1 MARDPKANAMH
12 RLFIAKANYDLAV
25 SARKNTRDLMN
36 TAMMK
41 AAAAGI
47 SKAEIARIVDS
58 SAQRVGQII
67 AEHDGDTPAA
77 KVKKS
82 TKAEA
87 TKTVQGAPAPLEQ
100 AGNAIYTVVASNT
113 FRGAPAP
120 ATKTVQGAPDPW
132 ATAGLVPLLPSEPP
146 KLTGDQR
153 KLLHGYLQSPKYR
166 AGRHVAADVGLNP
179 DKGATIAAQLC
190 RLGLL
195 RRGNEKHLD
204 AQGHRTL
211 VTYSIP
217 AKRS

>member
-82 TKAEA
+82 AKAEA
-87 TKTVQGAPAPLEQ
+87 SKTAQGAPAPLAQ
-100 AGNAIYTVVASNT
+100 AGNAIYTVVDTNT
-113 FRGAPAP
+113 FRTTKARDQGAPAP
-120 ATKTVQGAPDPW
+120 W
-132 ATAGLVPLLPSEPP
+132 AQAGLVPLLPSEPP

-179 DKGATIAAQLC
+179 DKGGTIAAQLC

-195 RRGNEKHLD
+195 RRGNDKHLD

>member
-12 RLFIAKANYDLAV
+12 RLFVAKANYDLAV

-82 TKAEA
+82 AKAEA
-87 TKTVQGAPAPLEQ
+87 SKTAQGAPAPLAQ
-100 AGNAIYTVVASNT
+100 AGNAIYTVVDTNT
-113 FRGAPAP
+113 FRTTKARDQGAPAP
-120 ATKTVQGAPDPW
+120 W
-132 ATAGLVPLLPSEPP
+132 AQAGLVPLLPSEPP

-179 DKGATIAAQLC
+179 DKGGTIAAQLC

-195 RRGNEKHLD
+195 RRGNDKHLD

>member
-12 RLFIAKANYDLAV
+12 RLFVAKANYDLAV

-82 TKAEA
+82 AKWEPVTWPQAGNASYTVVASTAAKVKKSAKAEA
-87 TKTVQGAPAPLEQ
+87 IKTVQGAPAP
-100 AGNAIYTVVASNT
+100 
-113 FRGAPAP
+113 
-120 ATKTVQGAPDPW
+120 W
-132 ATAGLVPLLPSEPP
+132 AQAGLVPLLPSELP

-153 KLLHGYLQSPKYR
+153 KVLHGYLQSPKYR

-179 DKGATIAAQLC
+179 DKGGTIAAQLC

-195 RRGNEKHLD
+195 RRGNDKHLD

>member
-25 SARKNTRDLMN
+25 SSRKNTRDLMN

-82 TKAEA
+82 AKAEA
-87 TKTVQGAPAPLEQ
+87 TKTVQGAPIPWAQ
-100 AGNAIYTVVASNT
+100 AG
-113 FRGAPAP
+113 F
-120 ATKTVQGAPDPW
+120 
-132 ATAGLVPLLPSEPP
+132 VPLLPSELP

-153 KLLHGYLQSPKYR
+153 KMLHGYMQSPRYR

-179 DKGATIAAQLC
+179 DKGGTIAAQLC

>member
-82 TKAEA
+82 AKAEATKTVQGSPAPLAQAGNAIYTVVA
-87 TKTVQGAPAPLEQ
+87 TKTVQGAPAP
-100 AGNAIYTVVASNT
+100 
-113 FRGAPAP
+113 
-120 ATKTVQGAPDPW
+120 W
-132 ATAGLVPLLPSEPP
+132 AKAGLVPLLPSELP

-179 DKGATIAAQLC
+179 DKGGTIAAQLC

-195 RRGNEKHLD
+195 RRGNDKHLD

>member
-1 MARDPKANAMH
+1 MH

-82 TKAEA
+82 AKAEA
-87 TKTVQGAPAPLEQ
+87 SKTAQGAPAPLAQ
-100 AGNAIYTVVASNT
+100 AGNAIYTVVDTNT
-113 FRGAPAP
+113 FRTTKARDQGAPAP
-120 ATKTVQGAPDPW
+120 W
-132 ATAGLVPLLPSEPP
+132 AQAGLVPLLPSEPP

-179 DKGATIAAQLC
+179 DKGGTIAAQLC

-195 RRGNEKHLD
+195 RRGNDKHLD

>member
-82 TKAEA
+82 AKAEA
-87 TKTVQGAPAPLEQ
+87 TKTVQGAPAPLAQ

-120 ATKTVQGAPDPW
+120 ATKTVQGAPAPW
-132 ATAGLVPLLPSEPP
+132 AKAGLVPLLPSELP
-146 KLTGDQR
+146 KMTGDQR
-153 KLLHGYLQSPKYR
+153 KMLHGYLQSPKYR

-195 RRGNEKHLD
+195 RRGNDKHLD